1 MVADAAAAAVDSA
14 GTRPEALPDA
24 AASGSADQDH
34 VAEREA
40 ERGLVLL
47 DVQPACS
54 ESSTGPQP
62 VSPTVVDA
70 TVVERQQQTHVVVAD
85 AAATANDSAESG
97 RAEAEEEEEELDFEI
112 LSIFYQVYEP
122 AYATRTK
129 IGKVFSAYK
138 KKARKKGLAAP
149 GTHSCSCALLRLA
162 SMTAVPLQFLCA
174 LHPQTRTS
182 RYIGGAL

>member
-14 GTRPEALPDA
+14 ETRPEALPDA
-24 AASGSADQDH
+24 EASSGSADQDH

-54 ESSTGPQP
+54 ESSTEVQP
-62 VSPTVVDA
+62 ISPTVVDA
-70 TVVERQQQTHVVVAD
+70 TGVERQQQTHVVAD

-97 RAEAEEEEEELDFEI
+97 RAEAEAEVEELDFEV